1 MQTVTRALALLDLFS
16 EAAPR
21 LRLADAVRL
30 SGMDK
35 ATCHRMLR
43 SLRAMGF
50 LDQSPLDRRYGLG
63 PAVLRLARL
72 REAVTPT
79 AALLRP
85 VVEALSAETQET
97 SHASLIVAGKVATV
111 ASAEGLH
118 ANRVHVE
125 AGGLLALGATASGL
139 ACLAWGPPELVA
151 SPAEASLVAEA
162 RARGHSC
169 ARGTFDPE
177 VLGIGAP
184 IFGPAGTAIGAVA
197 VASPLSR
204 LTPDFEAQIA
214 AATRRA
220 ALEATRLF
228 AGTAPPAFLD
238 LAESPDP

>member
-16 EAAPR
+16 EAVPR

-30 SGMDK
+30 SGLDK

-43 SLRAMGF
+43 ALQVAGF
-50 LDQSPLDRRYGLG
+50 LDQSPADRRYSLG
-63 PAVLRLARL
+63 PAVLRLARM
-72 REAVTPT
+72 REAVAPT
-79 AALLRP
+79 ATLLRP
-85 VVEALSAETQET
+85 LVERLAHETQET

-111 ASAEGLH
+111 ASCEGAH
-118 ANRVHVE
+118 ANRIHVE
-125 AGGLLALGATASGL
+125 PGGLLSLGATASGL
-139 ACLAWGPPELVA
+139 ACLAWGPPELVPG
-151 SPAEASLVAEA
+151 PAELPLVAEA

-204 LTPDFEAQIA
+204 LTPAFEARIA
-214 AATRRA
+214 AAARRA

-228 AGTAPPAFLD
+228 AGLAPPAFLD
-238 LAESPDP
+238 LEGSLDP